1 MSKYC
6 GINVTS
12 SERSDINNVEVTP
25 LHISMQDLCR
35 TNKKVFIEF
44 KLTENEITLTEP
56 QNSTPTRSLFD
67 VLMSHETHIPPLKL
81 DPKT

>member
-1 MSKYC
+1 
-6 GINVTS
+6 
-12 SERSDINNVEVTP
+12 
-25 LHISMQDLCR
+25 MQDLCG

-81 DPKT
+81 DPKTLNETRDNATLLLVTSNPKSLVFDYDYV